1 MRHKIIVEPR
11 AKTDIVEIKKWYRSQ
26 KPGLEDEFV
35 SELNENLSLL
45 NQSPLLFEIKH
56 KNFRAVILKRFP
68 YLVYYFIDKNN
79 VHILAV
85 LAAKQN
91 QKSILEK
98 R

>member
-26 KPGLEDEFV
+26 KPGLENEFV
-35 SELNENLSLL
+35 SELDKNLSLL
-45 NQSPLLFEIKH
+45 KQNPLLFEIKH
-56 KNFRAVILKRFP
+56 KNFRVVILKKFP
-68 YLVYYFIDKNN
+68 YLVYYFIDQNN
-79 VHILAV
+79 VRILAV
-85 LAAKQN
+85 IGAKQN